1 MRHLFSPEGELAVSQ
16 LMRRRTLL
24 AFDFDGTL
32 APIVAN
38 PDDARVP
45 SSMAQQLDALSKQ
58 RPIAVITG
66 RRLADVRS
74 RLDFE
79 PAYLVGN
86 HGAEGLSWVP
96 NGFAMQSFRIR
107 LNQQSQTLHDAG
119 VQVEDKGLSLALHFR
134 TARDPIA
141 AQRAMAFVTQ
151 DLPSGLTVFGG
162 KCVLNIV
169 DSGAPDKG
177 QAALE
182 LLGIS
187 GCESLFFVG
196 DDVNDESV
204 FRCAK
209 PDWVTVR
216 IGKLQDIGSAM
227 FYLDSYADMN
237 TLLDRMQEICSND
250 SGQRSE

>member
-1 MRHLFSPEGELAVSQ
+1 
-16 LMRRRTLL
+16 MRRRTLL

-38 PDDARVP
+38 PDDACVP
-45 SSMAQQLDALSKQ
+45 SSMAQQLGALSKR
-58 RPIAVITG
+58 RPTAVITG
-66 RRLADVRS
+66 RRLADVRN
-74 RLDFE
+74 RLGFE
-79 PAYLVGN
+79 PEYLVGN
-86 HGAEGLSWVP
+86 HGAEGLNWVP
-96 NGFAMQSFRIR
+96 NGFAMQIFRTR
-107 LNQQSQTLHDAG
+107 LNQQYQTLQDAG

-134 TARDPIA
+134 NATDPITA
-141 AQRAMAFVTQ
+141 EHAVAFVTQ
-151 DLPSGLTVFGG
+151 DLPLGLTAFGG

-169 DSGAPDKG
+169 DSAAPDKG

-182 LLGIS
+182 LLEIS

-204 FRCAK
+204 FRCAR

-216 IGKLQDIGSAM
+216 IGRLQDIGSAM

-237 TLLDRMQEICSND
+237 ALLLRLQEI
-250 SGQRSE
+250 

>member
-1 MRHLFSPEGELAVSQ
+1 MRHLFSPEGELAISQ

-66 RRLADVRS
+66 RRLADARI
-74 RLDFE
+74 RLGFE
-79 PAYLVGN
+79 PAYSVGN

-96 NGFAMQSFRIR
+96 NGFAMQTFRNR
-107 LNQQSQTLHDAG
+107 LNQQTQTLHDAG

-134 TARDPIA
+134 AAKDPVT
-141 AQRAMAFVTQ
+141 AQRAAEFVTQ
-151 DLPSGLTVFGG
+151 DLPLGLTAFGG

-169 DSGAPDKG
+169 DSAAPDKG

-204 FRCAK
+204 FRCAR

-216 IGKLQDIGSAM
+216 IGRLQDIGSAM
-227 FYLDSYADMN
+227 FYLDSFADMSA
-237 TLLDRMQEICSND
+237 LLVRMQEICRIH
-250 SGQRSE
+250 SGQ